1 MVSLAPIALA
11 ALDSAQLDLA
21 ALDFF
26 QLAMLEVVLA
36 GALAGVVGVLVVLRE
51 RAFFTMSLTHA
62 TFPGAVAAAILGVS
76 IPLGA
81 AIAAA
86 ALIAVAVGIG
96 RIRSQGPAVA
106 SGVMLT
112 AGFALGAFLQSVTPL
127 AIDVESFLVGQVL
140 AVTGSDIALTSLVL
154 AAALAV
160 WALAGRHL
168 LFSSADEAGYRR
180 AGMAPWLPETL
191 ALAVIAGT
199 VVAIMPVV
207 GAILGV
213 ALIVAPAAAARL
225 LVRDWRW
232 MLVLAPAIGV
242 ASGVLGLWASR
253 WLDIAAG
260 GAIALVAAA
269 AYGLAWLLSSLR
281 ARPSGAARTVATDE
295 RDPAA
300 HATIEA
306 RTP

>member
-1 MVSLAPIALA
+1 MIDVTAI
-11 ALDSAQLDLA
+11 DVA

-26 QLAMLEVVLA
+26 GLAMLEVVLA

-62 TFPGAVAAAILGVS
+62 TFPGAVMAAIFGVS

-81 AIAAA
+81 AVAAV

-140 AVTGSDIALTSLVL
+140 AVTGSDVALTAAVLV
-154 AAALAV
+154 AALAV

-168 LFSSADEAGYRR
+168 IFSSADEDGYRR
-180 AGMAPWLPETL
+180 AGLAPWLPETL

-225 LVRDWRW
+225 IVRDWRW

-253 WLDIAAG
+253 WFGIAAG
-260 GAIALVAAA
+260 GAIALVAALF
-269 AYGLAWLLSSLR
+269 YGVAWLID
-281 ARPSGAARTVATDE
+281 AARE
-295 RDPAA
+295 RRIAE

-306 RTP
+306 RRP

>member
-1 MVSLAPIALA
+1 MLALPA
-11 ALDSAQLDLA
+11 AAVDPA
-21 ALDFF
+21 AAGLDFF

-76 IPLGA
+76 IPAGA
-81 AIAAA
+81 AVAAV

-140 AVTGSDIALTSLVL
+140 AVTGADLALTAAVL

-168 LFSSADEAGYRR
+168 LFSSADETGYRR
-180 AGMAPWLPETL
+180 AGLAPWLPEVVSL
-191 ALAVIAGT
+191 ALIAGT

-225 LVRDWRW
+225 VVPDWRW
-232 MLVLAPAIGV
+232 MLVVAPAVGIG
-242 ASGVLGLWASR
+242 SGVLGLLASR
-253 WLDIAAG
+253 WLDVAAG

-269 AYGLAWLLSSLR
+269 AYGAAWLLASLR
-281 ARPSGAARTVATDE
+281 Q
-295 RDPAA
+295 PAA
-300 HATIEA
+300 LADSRPAAPERPARNRATIEA
-306 RTP
+306 RRP

>member
-1 MVSLAPIALA
+1 MP
-11 ALDSAQLDLA
+11 Q
-21 ALDFF
+21 LDFF
-26 QLAMLEVVLA
+26 GLAMLEVVLA
-36 GALAGVVGVLVVLRE
+36 GALAGIVGVLVVLRE

-62 TFPGAVAAAILGVS
+62 TFPGAVAAAMLGVS
-76 IPLGA
+76 VPLGA
-81 AIAAA
+81 AVAAV

-112 AGFALGAFLQSVTPL
+112 AGFALGALLQSLAPL

-140 AVTGSDIALTSLVL
+140 AVTGPDIALT
-154 AAALAV
+154 AALLVVAVAV
-160 WALAGRHL
+160 WAVAGRHL
-168 LFSSADEAGYRR
+168 VFSSVDEAGYRR
-180 AGMAPWLPETL
+180 AGLAPWVPEALSL
-191 ALAVIAGT
+191 ALIAAT

-225 LVRDWRW
+225 VVRDWRW
-232 MLVLAPAIGV
+232 MLVIAPIVGI
-242 ASGVLGLWASR
+242 ASGVVGLLASR

-260 GAIALVAAA
+260 GAIALVAALL
-269 AYGLAWLLSSLR
+269 YGLAWVVGRPRHVASARR
-281 ARPSGAARTVATDE
+281 ARVRG
-295 RDPAA
+295 
-300 HATIEA
+300 TIGA

>member
-1 MVSLAPIALA
+1 MP
-11 ALDSAQLDLA
+11 Q
-21 ALDFF
+21 LDFF
-26 QLAMLEVVLA
+26 GLAMLEVVLA

-62 TFPGAVAAAILGVS
+62 TFPGAVAAAMLGVS
-76 IPLGA
+76 VPMGA
-81 AIAAA
+81 AVAAV
-86 ALIAVAVGIG
+86 ALIAIAVGIG

-112 AGFALGAFLQSVTPL
+112 AGFALGALLQSLAPL

-140 AVTGSDIALTSLVL
+140 AVTGADIALTGVLLLV
-154 AAALAV
+154 AVAV
-160 WALAGRHL
+160 WALAGPHL
-168 LFSSADEAGYRR
+168 VFSSADEAGYRR
-180 AGMAPWLPETL
+180 AGLRPWVPEAVSL
-191 ALAVIAGT
+191 ALIAAT

-232 MLVLAPAIGV
+232 MLVLAPVIGS
-242 ASGVLGLWASR
+242 ASGVLGLLASR
-253 WLDIAAG
+253 WFDVAAG
-260 GAIALVAAA
+260 GAIALVAALLYGTAWAVGGRRQRPATGRA
-269 AYGLAWLLSSLR
+269 APVRG
-281 ARPSGAARTVATDE
+281 
-295 RDPAA
+295 
-300 HATIEA
+300 TIEA